1 MIFKKLLDMKKIL
14 VTGKRYWIPAI
25 GWFLFLGFFNNC
37 VLAPY
42 LDIKTVEWSHLLTA
56 LAVMLSISGARDIGL
71 KKQPDDKTTKVD
83 GKVGSLGKRYWI
95 VAIGWALAMG
105 YFNNCMIYP
114 YFDIDPVEWPQLLTG
129 LGVMLGISGT
139 RDIFLNRNK
148 KIVEKVAEAV
158 NETAD
163 ETETDEA
170 EFADEDKK

>member
-1 MIFKKLLDMKKIL
+1 MKKIL

-42 LDIKTVEWSHLLTA
+42 LDIKTIEWSQLLTA

-71 KKQPDDKTTKVD
+71 KKQPDDDKSKKE
-83 GKVGSLGKRYWI
+83 GKPAVLGSRYWI
-95 VAIGWALAMG
+95 TAIGWVLALG
-105 YFNNCMIYP
+105 FFNNCMIYP
-114 YFDIDPVEWPQLLTG
+114 YFDIEPVEWAQLLTG

-139 RDIFLNRNK
+139 RDVFLNRNK

-158 NETAD
+158 NEAKENTEEEES
-163 ETETDEA
+163 ETT
-170 EFADEDKK
+170 DEDK